1 LAKSHAIGIDLGTT
15 FSVIAHLNEA
25 GRPEIFANELG
36 EKVTAS
42 AVLFE
47 ADGSRTIGSE
57 ALNALG
63 TVPSERIAR
72 WAKRHMGDK
81 AWRTTVDGHAYSAVD
96 ISAMILRSLKED
108 AERWLRAPVDRAV
121 ITVPAYFDEAR
132 RQATADAARQAGLEP
147 LRLINEPTAAALAYA
162 QSGHVSGR
170 LVVYDFGGGTF
181 DVSVVDVRSP
191 ADITVLSSAGDPYLG
206 GHDLDMLLA
215 EHAVL
220 ADGGRPPADRLRDD
234 DWLQLLIET
243 EPVKRRL
250 STREEGVIRA
260 MGPLR
265 APVKVTR
272 SEFEDLIA
280 KHLKR
285 TQLLVEE
292 ALEGASLRPRDIDAV
307 LLVGGSA
314 RISAVSDLIRTM
326 FGREPIM
333 TVNPDEVV
341 AMGASIQAGVV
352 LAANGEIDLPAG
364 PLAAIRDV
372 QLQDVAPHSY
382 GTIVLQDETE
392 GRLLND
398 IIIRKN
404 TPIPHSETRK
414 YYTVRDGQTA
424 IDCSVT
430 QGEHTDPEFVTTVL
444 REKLDVPPGRPKN
457 CEIQVTY
464 TYDVNGQMQCEFIDV
479 ETGRRSVLAM
489 HPERR

>member
-1 LAKSHAIGIDLGTT
+1 
-15 FSVIAHLNEA
+15 
-25 GRPEIFANELG
+25 
-36 EKVTAS
+36 
-42 AVLFE
+42 
-47 ADGSRTIGSE
+47 
-57 ALNALG
+57 
-63 TVPSERIAR
+63 
-72 WAKRHMGDK
+72 
-81 AWRTTVDGHAYSAVD
+81 
-96 ISAMILRSLKED
+96 
-108 AERWLRAPVDRAV
+108 
-121 ITVPAYFDEAR
+121 
-132 RQATADAARQAGLEP
+132 
-147 LRLINEPTAAALAYA
+147 
-162 QSGHVSGR
+162 
-170 LVVYDFGGGTF
+170 
-181 DVSVVDVRSP
+181 
-191 ADITVLSSAGDPYLG
+191 
-206 GHDLDMLLA
+206 
-215 EHAVL
+215 
-220 ADGGRPPADRLRDD
+220 
-234 DWLQLLIET
+234 
-243 EPVKRRL
+243 
-250 STREEGVIRA
+250 
-260 MGPLR
+260 
-265 APVKVTR
+265 
-272 SEFEDLIA
+272 
-280 KHLKR
+280 
-285 TQLLVEE
+285 
-292 ALEGASLRPRDIDAV
+292 
-307 LLVGGSA
+307 
-314 RISAVSDLIRTM
+314 M